1 VHGVEPARFPPR
13 KPLPWPDALAR
24 DTRTSSAPREVIVS
38 LPLLLTETFAA
49 MQPEPTTGTSEP
61 APGAPGGG
69 PGPAGC
75 QSVQPLVLMAV
86 MFGVFY
92 FLLIRPQQKRQREL
106 DDMLKAL
113 KRGDKVRTS
122 GGIRGEVVELTDAE
136 VTLLIADKVK
146 VNVLRSHI
154 ASRIEKS
161 SPEGKSD
168 DAKTKPAG

>member
-1 VHGVEPARFPPR
+1 
-13 KPLPWPDALAR
+13 L
-24 DTRTSSAPREVIVS
+24 REVTVS
-38 LPLLLTETFAA
+38 LPLLLTESFDS

-61 APGAPGGG
+61 AHGAPSG

-75 QSVQPLVLMAV
+75 ASAQPLVLMAV

-122 GGIRGEVVELTDAE
+122 GGIRGEIVEFTDAE

-146 VNVLRSHI
+146 INVLRSHI

-161 SPEGKSD
+161 SSEDKSD